1 MLQGPERYQFLKSWL
16 QDLSD
21 SLDDGWYNIV
31 PFWLLLCIFIGG
43 TTAYFM
49 PDDFWTRRRDN
60 ASVVYAAILTMNG
73 IILALSWGAFAKIYE
88 TIGTPHFSTFLKE
101 NGVLDKF
108 LFFVSYVHT
117 SQILALSVS
126 AIALMVTQFEDADL
140 RWQRVALGATIGFG
154 MYAVKQAAGSV
165 TVMHDLIRYRAIFDA
180 DKATRAG
187 SVRLIRP
194 ETDT

>member
-21 SLDDGWYNIV
+21 SLDDGWYNII

-108 LFFVSYVHT
+108 LFFVS
-117 SQILALSVS
+117 
-126 AIALMVTQFEDADL
+126 FEDADL